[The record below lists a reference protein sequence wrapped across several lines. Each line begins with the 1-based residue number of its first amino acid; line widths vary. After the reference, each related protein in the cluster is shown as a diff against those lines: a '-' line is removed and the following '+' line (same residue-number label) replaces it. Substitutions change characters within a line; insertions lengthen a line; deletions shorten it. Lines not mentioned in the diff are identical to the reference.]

1 MTGYE
6 SKRAA
11 ARDKLAQPAQEPP
24 KYSFKAYLTKDNR
37 IGVVACVV
45 RPDGGV
51 HILEEIID
59 LPQRPWVGLMDADIS
74 AAYVAWNDTNG
85 TSFADFARAIEA
97 KLKEKNK

>member
-59 LPQRPWVGLMDADIS
+59 KPKRTWVELTDEEVKHEWEVWRANVPRYAG
-74 AAYVAWNDTNG
+74 
-85 TSFADFARAIEA
+85 FARGIET
-97 KLKEKNK
+97 KLKEKNT